1 MACIMVVF
9 WVLFLFVSIA
19 EALFWLVIGSVR
31 EKLFELEEAFYGV
44 CRMERLNSVFLG
56 FGRGNLLCGT
66 KCF

>member
-1 MACIMVVF
+1 VACIMVVF

-44 CRMERLNSVFLG
+44 CRMGRLNSVFLG
-56 FGRGNLLCGT
+56 VGRGNLCGT